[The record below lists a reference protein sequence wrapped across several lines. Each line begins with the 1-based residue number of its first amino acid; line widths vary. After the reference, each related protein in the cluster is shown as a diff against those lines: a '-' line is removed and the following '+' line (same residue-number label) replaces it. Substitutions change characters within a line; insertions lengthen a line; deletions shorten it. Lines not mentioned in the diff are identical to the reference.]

1 MHFVTRRDQNQK
13 TYIFLL
19 SLTAL
24 SICLFNIGGKGFAG
38 IGIFGGRPS
47 GSIHISAPRNNVE
60 YNGWELDS
68 EKSSREDDF
77 GGASRSL
84 NTFANDPTV

>member
-1 MHFVTRRDQNQK
+1 M
-13 TYIFLL
+13 FLL

-24 SICLFNIGGKGFAG
+24 SICKFNIGGKGFAR
-38 IGIFGGRPS
+38 IGVSRGGPS
-47 GSIHISAPRNNVE
+47 GSIHISAPRNNAE

-68 EKSSREDDF
+68 GKSSREDDF

-84 NTFANDPTV
+84 NTFANDLTM